1 MRVSCNKDSKG
12 RDAGPG
18 SGFDSHRD
26 LGFAAEAQHLPPP
39 SSTMHRFFVPGIQDT
54 DVEIQLPEA
63 EARHASRVLRI
74 QPGETLLLLDG
85 AGGEHRGEVTAVG
98 RRDVAVRLTEHRHQ
112 PQRPCEIT
120 LVQAVAKGPAME
132 GLLHRAVELG
142 CSRLVPLV
150 SERSVSRPDDPTVKQ
165 ERWQALAIEAA
176 KQSGNPWLMTVEAP
190 ITPAE
195 WLRRPRRHELLLVAS
210 LEDAAQHPHLPL
222 LDHRQRTGNPP
233 RSVAVLIGPEG
244 DFSPAEYA
252 AFRAAGAQP
261 ISLGPHVLRVET
273 AATAVLAVLAC
284 GIAGL
289 REEMPSSVSPRGG
302 CS

>member
-1 MRVSCNKDSKG
+1 
-12 RDAGPG
+12 
-18 SGFDSHRD
+18 
-26 LGFAAEAQHLPPP
+26 
-39 SSTMHRFFVPGIQDT
+39 MHRFFVPGIQDT

-98 RRDVAVRLTEHRHQ
+98 RRDVVVRLTEHRHQ

-150 SERSVSRPDDPTVKQ
+150 SERSVSRPDDPAVKQ

-210 LEDAAQHPHLPL
+210 LEDVAQHPHLPL
-222 LDHRQRTGNPP
+222 LDHRHRMGNPP

-252 AFRAAGAQP
+252 AFRAAGAKP

-273 AATAVLAVLAC
+273 AATATLAVLAL

-289 REEMPSSVSPRGG
+289 HAGVPSAIRPGDESNPR
-302 CS
+302 SE